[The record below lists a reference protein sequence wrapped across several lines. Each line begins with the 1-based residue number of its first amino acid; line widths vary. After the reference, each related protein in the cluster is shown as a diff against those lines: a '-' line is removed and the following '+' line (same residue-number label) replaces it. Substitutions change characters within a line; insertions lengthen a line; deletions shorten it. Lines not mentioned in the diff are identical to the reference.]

1 MIELT
6 VCIGS
11 ACHIHGSHNVVATFR
26 NMVEQYHLH
35 DKVSLKGAFCMK
47 ECAGAGVTV
56 TVNGASERIDAADA
70 RAFFKEKV
78 LPLAEKE

>member
-26 NMVEQYHLH
+26 NMIEHYNLH

-47 ECAGAGVTV
+47 ACTGGGVTV
-56 TVNGASERIDAADA
+56 TVNGAEERITAAEA
-70 RAFFKEKV
+70 RTFFKEKI
-78 LPLAEKE
+78 LPLVEKA